1 MRISLKILSSFQI
14 NRVPLRIIH
23 AGGPWA
29 LLFKAIKS
37 FQVSPAFQ
45 VSIIPDPGTT
55 HVPLDEGALQ
65 Q

>member
-14 NRVPLRIIH
+14 NQVPLRIIH
-23 AGGPWA
+23 SGGPCA
-29 LLFKAIKS
+29 LLFKAIEH

-45 VSIIPDPGTT
+45 VSIPDPGTT

>member
-45 VSIIPDPGTT
+45 VSIPDPGTM